1 MDLKDTLVK
10 LYVRKYVIP
19 RALIFDK
26 PGFLDFKISGKT
38 EIFARQLIVPELF
51 FVNFEKKLIE
61 KFGQSGAKKLYSV
74 GKRFGYSFAQLGR
87 FENINDNPGEAVKDW
102 IIIATK
108 FIEGT
113 YAKNISQ
120 NIDVSSKTVE
130 YSLTDFVVCEKL
142 GYDYFLAQ
150 GGAAGVIAW
159 IFQDSS
165 IEGYLKGSSSKND
178 NYICEVVCSPK
189 DKLIDRFDSK
199 DILIENDLSGLEHD
213 AASYNSFNS
222 EVDLGVTTSFQTL
235 LDTRTFEYNEGKVI
249 YQNNRFFLLEATALY
264 MLEETFSGDMR
275 KILADTAYE
284 IGDTVISQLSKGT
297 ITDISE
303 ILTALGWGKVTILS
317 TNPFKVV
324 LEHFPWTRLSSKSDF
339 VIISNMLS
347 GCLSRIAGKSC
358 RFNKCLKDTSNGY
371 LNILLES

>member
-87 FENINDNPGEAVKDW
+87 FENINDHPGEAVKDW